1 MKRYLVKIKRAANIY
16 TYFLLISLFLSLI
29 LAASLPGTAQPNEK
43 NSEDSFVP
51 ALIVVEG
58 GTGPAEEVALHL
70 SQELVM
76 NDFAV
81 TVGITPYLNKKG
93 LTSSDSQVKELRNLY
108 NLFPERISFALQGLE
123 HIENELEGPLS
134 EQIDTLSRAQSIF
147 TQAFNQD
154 QYGYF
159 LLATTLLPYGQ
170 YNSDIAAAARQAGI
184 KMIISNKANDSNS
197 YSLLECDVAEIH
209 AHSKASMIADW
220 DSLRIK
226 SPEEFIESI
235 NDAIKESFP
244 ENPLVMIVNAGILH
258 SQLGAEKAREYTDTL
273 ISLLE
278 QLREREEIQFI
289 TSAEYYDRF
298 VGGKQYIVLRLDD
311 YQTSYGKW
319 LFEKMANR
327 IAELDVPLTIGI
339 ITNTADKLSED
350 YQAIEYLKS
359 MLEKGLIEVAL
370 NIYSNREDG
379 EFTLSLNEQ
388 TDMLRDA
395 LLESEKILSH
405 DQVFGI
411 IPPYDKSN
419 EFISEAIETVNRE
432 GQRVR
437 VISSGIV
444 DKYMF
449 GFDPQGIYHISR
461 TISPLKSYS
470 PPYSF
475 YSVEEILT
483 SIGHDD
489 AVLNIHPWNLEEEE
503 KQDTII
509 EVIKHLKERPNVEFV
524 TLRDFYFNIDPTLRL
539 ALGAWKYFK
548 ENTESSTGLVYPNVI
563 INDDYTYKN
572 PKAAIWD
579 IASSLLGIASA
590 EKLGIISL
598 KEGIHRI
605 TKILDFLQTCELYQG
620 QYPNFTYDVTTTQM
634 VKEGPGIAWDDL
646 ARMLTALKIIKTHY
660 PSLEDNCNSVI
671 ERWVLIPVEGLYQPD
686 KDEEIYKEV
695 KTSPYWDYMDASF
708 GLWGYRNEPVSLW
721 ASLKNKMYGLFSGS
735 EPDYYDRLLI
745 PESYILQAIEMGQ
758 TEKGEEILDLIHNV
772 QEARYKHEGII
783 TSISEGDLDR
793 KPWFVYC
800 GLVVSEEGFTIWPVV
815 GSIWQ
820 DGEGYPEYRFI
831 SSKAAIAWQALK
843 ENDYSRLSYDL
854 IRRKALNY
862 QFGFYTGIYE
872 ESQKINNSLSVNTNG
887 IILESLWFK
896 KRGKI
901 PLVYSGQSDVPDVE
915 GNMLS
920 SIEKKIGYFYSQLL
934 EKLKIKSEEN
944 YNVKE
949 D

>member
-1 MKRYLVKIKRAANIY
+1 MNMYFVRIKRIISLY
-16 TYFLLISLFLSLI
+16 PYLLFTTLFLGIFLLV
-29 LAASLPGTAQPNEK
+29 SLPSPAQLDEK
-43 NSEDSFVP
+43 DSRDSFIP
-51 ALIVVEG
+51 ALIIIEG
-58 GTGPAEEVALHL
+58 GAGSAEEVGLYL
-70 SQELVM
+70 SQKLVI
-76 NDFAV
+76 NDFGV
-81 TVGITPYLNKKG
+81 TIGIIPYLNQKE

-108 NLFPERISFALQGLE
+108 NLYPERISFALQGLE

-184 KMIISNKANDSNS
+184 KMIIGNRDNNSNS

-209 AHSKASMIADW
+209 ADNEASMITDW

-235 NDAIKESFP
+235 NDAIKESFL
-244 ENPLVMIVNAGILH
+244 ENPLVIIINAGILH
-258 SQLGAEKAREYTDTL
+258 NQLGTENAKRYVDTL
-273 ISLLE
+273 IPLLDE
-278 QLREREEIQFI
+278 VRQREKVEFI

-311 YQTSYGKW
+311 YQTSYGRW
-319 LFEKMANR
+319 LFEEVINR
-327 IAELDVPLTIGI
+327 MAELDVPLTIGI
-339 ITNTADKLSED
+339 IPNAADRSSED
-350 YQAIEYLKS
+350 HQAIEYLNS

-379 EFTLSLNEQ
+379 EFTLSLSEQ
-388 TDMLRDA
+388 TDILRKA
-395 LLESEKILSH
+395 LAESEKILSY
-405 DQVFGI
+405 DEMFSLV
-411 IPPYDKSN
+411 PPHNASN
-419 EFISEAIETVNRE
+419 EFTLKAIRTVNEE
-432 GQRVR
+432 GHRLR
-437 VISSGIV
+437 VISSDIE

-470 PPYSF
+470 PPYSL
-475 YSVEEILT
+475 YSVEEILAN
-483 SIGHDD
+483 IGHDD

-548 ENTESSTGLVYPNVI
+548 ENTESSTGLVYPNVLM
-563 INDDYTYKN
+563 NDDYAYKH

-605 TKILDFLQTCELYQG
+605 TRILDFLQTCELYQG
-620 QYPNFTYDVTTTQM
+620 QYPNFNYDVTTTQM
-634 VKEGPGIAWDDL
+634 VKEGSGIAWDDL

-660 PSLEDNCNSVI
+660 HSLEDSCNSVI
-671 ERWVLIPVEGLYQPD
+671 ERWVLTPIEGLYQPD
-686 KDEEIYKEV
+686 ENEEVLKEV
-695 KTSPYWDYMDASF
+695 RTSPYWDYMDASF
-708 GLWGYRNEPVSLW
+708 GLWGYRNEPASLW
-721 ASLKNKMYGLFSGS
+721 TSLKNKMYGLFSGS
-735 EPDYYDRLLI
+735 KPDYYDKLLI

-758 TEKGEEILDLIHNV
+758 TEKSKEILNLIHNL
-772 QEARYKHEGII
+772 QKARYEDEGII
-783 TSISEGDLDR
+783 TCISEGDLDR

-800 GLVVSEEGFTIWPVV
+800 GLVVSEEGSTIWPVV

-843 ENDYSRLSYDL
+843 ENDYTRLSYDL

-862 QFGFYTGIYE
+862 QLGFYTGIYE
-872 ESQKINNSLSVNTNG
+872 ESQKINNSLSVNANG

-896 KRGKI
+896 KRGKK
-901 PLVYSGQSDVPDVE
+901 PLIYSEEPGVSEIEENVPFHAKE
-915 GNMLS
+915 MIKN
-920 SIEKKIGYFYSQLL
+920 FYWYIL
-934 EKLKIKSEEN
+934 EKLKIKPE
-944 YNVKE
+944 
-949 D
+949 

>member
-1 MKRYLVKIKRAANIY
+1 MKRYSVKIKRAANIIY
-16 TYFLLISLFLSLI
+16 TYFLLIPLFLSLI
-29 LAASLPGTAQPNEK
+29 LSASLPGTAQPNEK
-43 NSEDSFVP
+43 NSEESFVP
-51 ALIVVEG
+51 ALIIVEG
-58 GTGPAEEVALHL
+58 GRGAGEEIGLYF
-70 SQELVM
+70 SQKLVV
-76 NDFAV
+76 NNFAV
-81 TVGITPYLNKKG
+81 TVGITPYLDKKV

-108 NLFPERISFALQGLE
+108 NLYPEKINFALQGLE
-123 HIENELEGPLS
+123 YIENELKRPLP

-147 TQAFNQD
+147 TQAFNQN
-154 QYGYF
+154 QYEYF

-170 YNSDIAAAARQAGI
+170 YSSDTAAAARQAGI
-184 KMIISNKANDSNS
+184 KVIIGNEINGSKGYA
-197 YSLLECDVAEIH
+197 LLECDVTEIH
-209 AHSKASMIADW
+209 PDNEASMIADW
-220 DSLRIK
+220 QSLKIK
-226 SPEEFIESI
+226 SPEELIESI
-235 NDAIKESFP
+235 TGALKESST
-244 ENPLVMIVNAGILH
+244 ENPLVTIINAGILYN
-258 SQLGAEKAREYTDTL
+258 QLGTENAKRYVDTL
-273 ISLLE
+273 IPLLDE
-278 QLREREEIQFI
+278 VRQREKVEFI

-298 VGGKQYIVLRLDD
+298 VGGKQYIILRLDD
-311 YQTSYGKW
+311 YQTSYRKW
-319 LFEKMANR
+319 LFEKVVNS

-339 ITNTADKLSED
+339 ISNAADRLSKD
-350 YQAIEYLKS
+350 YEAIEYLNS
-359 MLEKGLIEVAL
+359 MLKKGLIEVTL

-379 EFTLSLNEQ
+379 EFTLSLSEQ
-388 TDMLRDA
+388 TDILRDA

-405 DQVFGI
+405 DEVFGI

-470 PPYSF
+470 PPYSL

-489 AVLNIHPWNLEEEE
+489 AVLNIHPWSLAIQEN
-503 KQDTII
+503 QDIII
-509 EVIKHLKERPNVEFV
+509 EVIERMKGRPNVEFV

-548 ENTESSTGLVYPNVI
+548 ENTESSTGLVYPNVL
-563 INDDYTYKN
+563 INDDYTYKY

-605 TKILDFLQTCELYQG
+605 TRILDFLQTCELYQG
-620 QYPNFTYDVTTTQM
+620 QYPNFSYDVTTTQM

-660 PSLEDNCNSVI
+660 PSLKDSCNSII
-671 ERWVLIPVEGLYQPD
+671 ERWVLTPIEGLYQPD
-686 KDEEIYKEV
+686 ENEEILREV
-695 KTSPYWDYMDASF
+695 ETSPYWDYINASF

-721 ASLKNKMYGLFSGS
+721 TSLKNKIYGLFSGN
-735 EPDYYDRLLI
+735 EPDYYSRMLI
-745 PESYILQAIEMGQ
+745 PESYILEAIEIGQ
-758 TEKGEEILDLIHNV
+758 TESNKEILNLIHNL
-772 QEARYKHEGII
+772 QKARYEDEGII
-783 TSISEGDLDR
+783 TCISEGELDR

-800 GLVVSEEGFTIWPVV
+800 GLVAGEEGFTIWPVM
-815 GSIWQ
+815 GSIWE
-820 DGEGYPEYRFI
+820 DGESYPEYRFI

-843 ENDYSRLSYDL
+843 KNNYTRLCYDL
-854 IRRKALNY
+854 IRGEALNY
-862 QFGFYTGIYE
+862 QFGFYSGIYE
-872 ESQKINNSLSVNTNG
+872 ENHQLNSSFSVNTNG

-896 KRGKI
+896 KRGKK
-901 PLVYSGQSDVPDVE
+901 PLIYSEEPEVSE
-915 GNMLS
+915 IEENMFS
-920 SIEKKIGYFYSQLL
+920 RAKKRTKDFYWLIL
-934 EKLKIKSEEN
+934 KKLK
-944 YNVKE
+944 VKPE
-949 D
+949 KNLH

>member
-43 NSEDSFVP
+43 NSEESFVP
-51 ALIVVEG
+51 ALIIVEG
-58 GTGPAEEVALHL
+58 GIGAGEEIGLYL
-70 SQELVM
+70 SQKLAV

-81 TVGITPYLNKKG
+81 TIGITPYLDKKV

-108 NLFPERISFALQGLE
+108 NLYPEKISFALQGLE
-123 HIENELEGPLS
+123 HLENEFKRPLP

-154 QYGYF
+154 QYEYF
-159 LLATTLLPYGQ
+159 LLASTLLPYGQ
-170 YNSDIAAAARQAGI
+170 YSSDTAAAARQAGI
-184 KMIISNKANDSNS
+184 KMIISNKANDSNT

-209 AHSKASMIADW
+209 ADNEASMITDW

-226 SPEEFIESI
+226 SPEEFTESI
-235 NDAIKESFP
+235 DGAIKEPFP
-244 ENPLVMIVNAGILH
+244 KNPLVIIINVDILH
-258 SQLGAEKAREYTDTL
+258 NQLGTENAKRYVDTL
-273 ISLLE
+273 IPLLDE
-278 QLREREEIQFI
+278 VRQREKAEFI

-311 YQTSYGKW
+311 YQTTQEKW
-319 LFEKMANR
+319 LFEKVVNR

-339 ITNTADKLSED
+339 IPNAADRLSED
-350 YQAIEYLKS
+350 YQAIEYLNS

-379 EFTLSLNEQ
+379 ESTFSLSEQ
-388 TDMLRDA
+388 TDVLRDA
-395 LLESEKILSH
+395 LLESEKILSD
-405 DQVFGI
+405 DQVFSI
-411 IPPYDKSN
+411 IPLYQKSN
-419 EFISEAIETVNRE
+419 EFISETTETVNRE

-449 GFDPQGIYHISR
+449 GFDRQGIYHISR
-461 TISPLKSYS
+461 TISPLKSYN
-470 PPYSF
+470 PPYSL

-489 AVLNIHPWNLEEEE
+489 AVLNIHPWSLAIQEN
-503 KQDTII
+503 QDIII
-509 EVIKHLKERPNVEFV
+509 EVIERLKGRPNVEFV
-524 TLRDFYFNIDPTLRL
+524 TLRDFYFNMDPTLRL

-548 ENTESSTGLVYPNVI
+548 ENTESSTGLVYPNVVI
-563 INDDYTYKN
+563 KDDYTYKH

-605 TKILDFLQTCELYQG
+605 TRILDFLQTCELYQG
-620 QYPNFTYDVTTTQM
+620 QYPNFSYDVTTTQM
-634 VKEGPGIAWDDL
+634 VKEGPGIVWDDL

-660 PSLEDNCNSVI
+660 PSLKDNCNSVI
-671 ERWVLIPVEGLYQPD
+671 ERWVLTPIEALYQPD
-686 KDEEIYKEV
+686 KDEEILKEV
-695 KTSPYWDYMDASF
+695 KTSPYWDYINASF
-708 GLWGYRNEPVSLW
+708 GLWGYRNEPASLW
-721 ASLKNKMYGLFSGS
+721 TSLKNKMYGLFSGS

-758 TEKGEEILDLIHNV
+758 TEKGEEILNLIHNL
-772 QEARYKHEGII
+772 QKARYEDEGII
-783 TSISEGDLDR
+783 TSISEGELDR

-800 GLVVSEEGFTIWPVV
+800 GLVASEEGFTIWPVV
-815 GSIWQ
+815 RSIWEV
-820 DGEGYPEYRFI
+820 GEDYPEYRFI
-831 SSKAAIAWQALK
+831 SSKAAIAWQVLK
-843 ENDYSRLSYDL
+843 ENDYTRLSYDL

-862 QFGFYTGIYE
+862 QLGFYTGIYE
-872 ESQKINNSLSVNTNG
+872 ESREIDSSLSVNTNG

-901 PLVYSGQSDVPDVE
+901 PLVYSEEPEVSE
-915 GNMLS
+915 
-920 SIEKKIGYFYSQLL
+920 IEENVLFRIRKIIRDFYWYIL
-934 EKLKIKSEEN
+934 EKLK
-944 YNVKE
+944 VKPGKKLP
-949 D
+949 